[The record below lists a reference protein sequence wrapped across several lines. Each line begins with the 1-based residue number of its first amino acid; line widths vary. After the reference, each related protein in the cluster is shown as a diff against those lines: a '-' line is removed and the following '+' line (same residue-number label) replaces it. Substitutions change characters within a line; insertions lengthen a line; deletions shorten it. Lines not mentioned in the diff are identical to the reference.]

1 VGADPSHLASGA
13 LRERG
18 AQVRDAGMADPLLG
32 ITDLEWS
39 YATSSRLNLRFR
51 RRAPKPAVQRIN
63 LELAAGET
71 LAVVGESGSGKTTI
85 ARAVAGLIA
94 PARGTITFRGQDIT
108 GPVERRPRDTQR
120 AIQYIFQNPD
130 ASLNPRR
137 RIGAIVG
144 RPVRHFFGLGGQPVE
159 TRVAELLEA
168 VHLDP
173 RHASRFPGQLSG
185 GERQRVALAQA
196 LAAEPDLVLCDEIL
210 SALDVSVQAG
220 ILDLLRELQR
230 ERGLTYL
237 FIAHDLAVVR
247 GLADRVAVLC
257 GGELMEVGRCDE
269 VFAPPYHPYTRL
281 LLDSTPKPRVPER
294 AEDRAEG
301 GPREPAA
308 RNHP

>member
-1 VGADPSHLASGA
+1 VGADPPRLAFSP
-13 LRERG
+13 LPDRG
-18 AQVRDAGMADPLLG
+18 AQVRDAGVANPLLAV
-32 ITDLEWS
+32 TDLEWT
-39 YATSSRLNLRFR
+39 YATSTRPLLPFH
-51 RRAPKPAVQRIN
+51 RRAPKLAVRGIN
-63 LELAAGET
+63 LELAPGQT

-85 ARAVAGLIA
+85 ARAIAGLIA
-94 PARGTITFRGQDIT
+94 PARGTITFRGKDIT

-137 RIGAIVG
+137 RVGAIVG
-144 RPVRHFFGLGGQPVE
+144 RPLRHFFGLGGQPLE

-173 RHASRFPGQLSG
+173 RHASRFPVQLSG
-185 GERQRVALAQA
+185 GERQRVAVAQA

-257 GGELMEVGRCDE
+257 GGELMEVGRCDA

-281 LLDSTPKPRVPER
+281 LLDSTPKPKVS
-294 AEDRAEG
+294 A
-301 GPREPAA
+301 
-308 RNHP
+308 

>member
-1 VGADPSHLASGA
+1 MD
-13 LRERG
+13 
-18 AQVRDAGMADPLLG
+18 DPLLG
-32 ITDLEWS
+32 IADLGWS
-39 YATSSRLNLRFR
+39 YATSSWPMLPFR
-51 RRAPKPAVQRIN
+51 RWAAKPAVQAIN
-63 LELAAGET
+63 LELARGET
-71 LAVVGESGSGKTTI
+71 LALVGGSGSGKTTI

-94 PARGTITFRGQDIT
+94 PAHGTITFRGQDIT

-137 RIGAIVG
+137 RVGAIVG
-144 RPVRHFFGLGGQPVE
+144 RPARHFFGLGGQPLK

-220 ILDLLRELQR
+220 ILDLLQELQH

-257 GGELMEVGRCDE
+257 GGELMEVGRCDA

-281 LLDSTPKPRVPER
+281 LLDSTPKPKVPGA
-294 AEDRAEG
+294 AEPLG
-301 GPREPAA
+301 GGAPREPAA
-308 RNHP
+308 HKHP